1 MSPPCV
7 LSCGWLEM
15 RTSADV
21 CFLGVCLPSG
31 YFPTLKMHIGQ
42 KMGTSFLGT
51 QTDPSLFPQLQVC
64 ESKERFVISFPFQL
78 IYPISSQISP
88 QGGRFW
94 LGWSS
99 GQAEDQRSS
108 CCWQW
113 GTVKESF
120 PWKAVTELFILY
132 WMNKWFLI
140 QRCSQLQSTVWRVQC
155 CRQAA

>member
-1 MSPPCV
+1 M

-108 CCWQW
+108 CCWQ
-113 GTVKESF
+113 
-120 PWKAVTELFILY
+120 
-132 WMNKWFLI
+132 
-140 QRCSQLQSTVWRVQC
+140 
-155 CRQAA
+155 

>member
-1 MSPPCV
+1 MCYPVAGWKWEQVLMCV
-7 LSCGWLEM
+7 
-15 RTSADV
+15 
-21 CFLGVCLPSG
+21 FLGVCLPSG

-51 QTDPSLFPQLQVC
+51 QTDPSPFPQLQVC